1 MLKHTCV
8 RASVGLKDWWLDRV
22 RGFSLSRM
30 FLQRSLGCFVQA
42 HENQMFISVGKHLE
56 WSPGIFI

>member
-8 RASVGLKDWWLDRV
+8 CASVGLKDWWLDRV

-30 FLQRSLGCFVQA
+30 FLQRRLGCFVQA
-42 HENQMFISVGKHLE
+42 HENQTFISVGKHLE
-56 WSPGIFI
+56 